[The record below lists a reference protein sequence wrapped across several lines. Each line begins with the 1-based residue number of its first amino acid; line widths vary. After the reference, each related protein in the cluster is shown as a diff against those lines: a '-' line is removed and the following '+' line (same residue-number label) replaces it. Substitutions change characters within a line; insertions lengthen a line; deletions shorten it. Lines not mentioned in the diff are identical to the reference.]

1 MIRPMLEKPSS
12 RVGADEFV
20 LSSPAQVSFLHILEF
35 LKQYAIEESVLSH
48 LMTVIEE
55 QDDIERILTY
65 FERLTSQ
72 PRSERLWFYLSQNLR
87 VIEILTV
94 LFSRSQFLSEILLR
108 NPDLIFRLPSYRRMA
123 RPKSVEQF
131 YSEAF
136 AWLKENKEESLQWM
150 NDLRRYQSAELL
162 RIGICD
168 LLDLY
173 DLPAVTRQLSALADA
188 LIRLSLH
195 LICENLNVPPEAL
208 TVIALGKLGGGE
220 LNYSSDI
227 DLLFLTDSGDLER
240 LQHVGERLIDVLSRV
255 TEEGF
260 LYRVDM
266 RLRPWGR
273 VGPLVST
280 IDGYLSYL
288 KNHARPW
295 EKQALLKA
303 RVISGSP
310 QVKQKFI
317 DGIHQTIFS
326 HGVDEVRA
334 SVFAMKQRTEAVL
347 KQKDQLWGEVKLGE
361 GSVRDVEFT
370 LQFLQLA
377 YGPDEPEILTGNTL
391 EGLVRLAA
399 LALIDPD
406 EYRILSEGY
415 IFLRTVEHY
424 LQMMHYRQTHS
435 LPNHPEALRK
445 LARRL
450 GYDGKNP
457 EQVFLDRYEQHRKAI
472 RAVFLKYVGNGHMS
486 ANSPVNSAQA
496 ENNGEQGEVTQHLN
510 RMTVSYRE
518 TYTEAQIAQHAR
530 LARLLNEKIPC
541 RVEAH
546 PLEGNLWQVTIVALD
561 VPGLFSIITGL
572 LFVHGWNILSGDAF
586 TYEALKNSAVMPSA
600 RDPRRKIVDVFIVQP
615 VDYHKVDSSAWDEFS
630 ADLTTCL
637 IQMRSGERREVMG
650 DLTQRVAK
658 CVRKPESLVQAPPLY
673 PLEIVV
679 DNDSSEHLTLL
690 HIQSQDTVGF
700 LYELTNALA
709 ITGIYIDRVRIETV
723 NQRVRDVL
731 YVTDLN
737 GNKITSEEKLRE
749 LRTATVLIKH
759 FTHLL
764 PFSPN
769 PENALLHFRDFMDQ
783 LLRRPNWT
791 DEVASVERPEVLQAL
806 AQVLGVSDFLWE
818 DFLRIQYTN
827 LFPVVTDVQALGSVK
842 SREKL
847 QEEIGGILD
856 ELHHGAQAPDENA
869 PWIEALNAWRDREM
883 FRIDMRH
890 ILGHTKEFWDFAS
903 ELTDLAEVV
912 TNVTFHLCHEDLRSV
927 YGTPLL
933 DDGRICQMSVLGLG
947 KFGGRELG
955 FASDIELMFV
965 YEGNGQTTG
974 PKVISS
980 AEFYEKLVEYFV
992 KAMRSRREGIFEVDL
1007 RLRPYGKAGNLAVSL
1022 DAFRRY
1028 FSPSGPAWAYERQAL
1043 VKMRPV
1049 AGDERLGETIC
1060 RMRDE
1065 FIYRGEGFDV
1075 TAMRAMRERQ
1085 IRHLVKGGTF
1095 NLKYSQGGL
1104 VDIEYLVQ
1112 GLQMRYGAQYLEVR
1126 QTNTRDAMV
1135 ALRKVGVISEEEYTR
1150 LRKAHTFL
1158 RWCIDSLRM
1167 VRGNARDVTLP
1178 LDGTE
1183 EYEFL
1188 AQRMRYGDDPQKLR
1202 KEVQRYSEDVRELNH
1217 RLLGGTP

>member
-1 MIRPMLEKPSS
+1 MLENAFPLSYLLEEY
-12 RVGADEFV
+12 G
-20 LSSPAQVSFLHILEF
+20 LSSTAQSSFFRIAESLKRFTVDENILPYLLRALGE
-35 LKQYAIEESVLSH
+35 QEDSERVLA
-48 LMTVIEE
+48 
-55 QDDIERILTY
+55 Y
-65 FERLTSQ
+65 FERLVN
-72 PRSERLWFYLSQNLR
+72 ERYPEKVWPYLSRNPR
-87 VIEILTV
+87 IIEILV
-94 LFSRSQFLSEILLR
+94 ILFSRSQFLSEILLR
-108 NPDLIFRLPSYRRMA
+108 NPELIFHMPSYRRMA

-131 YSEAF
+131 YTEALTWIKNDQQDSF
-136 AWLKENKEESLQWM
+136 LWM
-150 NDLRRYQSAELL
+150 NGLRRYQSAELL
-162 RIGICD
+162 RIGLCD

-173 DLPAVTRQLSALADA
+173 DLPAVTRQLSALAEA
-188 LIRLSLH
+188 LIRVSLH
-195 LICENLNVPPEAL
+195 LITQEFDVPSDRLAI
-208 TVIALGKLGGGE
+208 VALGKLGGGE

-227 DLLFLTDSGDLER
+227 DLLFLTDSEDLER
-240 LQHVGERLIDVLSRV
+240 LQRLGERLIDALSRV

-273 VGPLVST
+273 VGPLIST
-280 IDGYLSYL
+280 TEGYLSYL
-288 KNHARPW
+288 KKHARPW

-303 RVISGSP
+303 RVISGNAEIR
-310 QVKQKFI
+310 QKFTE
-317 DGIHQTIFS
+317 GVYQTIFS
-326 HGVDEVRA
+326 NGIEEVRA
-334 SVFAMKQRTEAVL
+334 SVFSMKQRTEAEL

-377 YGPDEPEILTGNTL
+377 YGNTLPEILTGNTL
-391 EGLVRLAA
+391 EGLVRLGASG
-399 LALIDPD
+399 LIDSD
-406 EYRILSEGY
+406 EYRILTEGY

-450 GYDGKNP
+450 GYDGQQP
-457 EQVFLDRYEQHRKAI
+457 EQVFLERYEQHRKAI
-472 RAVFLKYVGNGHMS
+472 RSVFLKYVGNGHMS
-486 ANSPVNSAQA
+486 TNLTTSPVQGD
-496 ENNGEQGEVTQHLN
+496 NNGEKGELSQHLN
-510 RMTVSYRE
+510 RMTISYRE
-518 TYTEAQIAQHAR
+518 TYTEAEITRHAR
-530 LARLLNEKIPC
+530 LARLLSEKIPC

-546 PLEGNLWQVTIVALD
+546 PIEGDLWQVTIVALD
-561 VPGLFSIITGL
+561 APGLFSVITGL

-586 TYEALKNSAVMPSA
+586 TYEALKNSSVSPGTH
-600 RDPRRKIVDVFIVQP
+600 DLRRKIVDVFTVQP
-615 VDYHKVDSSAWDEFS
+615 VEEIRVNPSVWDLFS
-630 ADLTTCL
+630 AELTTYL
-637 IQMRSGERREVMG
+637 IKMRSGERREVMG
-650 DLTQRVAK
+650 ELTRRVANR
-658 CVRKPESLVQAPPLY
+658 VRKPETLVQAPPLY
-673 PLEIVV
+673 PLEIVM
-679 DNDSSEHLTLL
+679 DNESSDHLTVL

-709 ITGIYIDRVRIETV
+709 ITGVYIDRVQIETV
-723 NQRVRDVL
+723 QNRVRDVL
-731 YVTDLN
+731 YVTDMN
-737 GNKITSEEKLRE
+737 GNKITDAEKLRE
-749 LRTATVLIKH
+749 LRAATVLIKH

-769 PENALLHFRDFMDQ
+769 PENALIHFRDFMDQ
-783 LLRRPNWT
+783 LLRRPNWM
-791 DEVASVERPEVLQAL
+791 DEIASVERPEVLQAL
-806 AQVLGVSDFLWE
+806 AHVLGVSDFLWD
-818 DFLRIQYTN
+818 DFLRIQYAN
-827 LFPVVTDVQALGSVK
+827 LFPVVTDVQALSSAK
-842 SREKL
+842 SREML
-847 QEEIGGILD
+847 QKEIGAILD
-856 ELHHGAQAPDENA
+856 TLHHGAQEPNENA

-890 ILGHTKEFWDFAS
+890 ILGHTREFWDFAA

-933 DDGRICQMSVLGLG
+933 DDGRICQMTVLGLG
-947 KFGGRELG
+947 KFGGKELG

-1043 VKMRPV
+1043 VKMRHV
-1049 AGDERLGETIC
+1049 AGDERLGNVVC
-1060 RMRDE
+1060 QMRDE
-1065 FIYRGEGFDV
+1065 FVYHGEGFDV

-1112 GLQMRYGAQYLEVR
+1112 GLQMRYGAQYPEVR
-1126 QTNTRDAMV
+1126 QTNTREAMA
-1135 ALRKVGVISEEEYTR
+1135 ALRKFGVLSEEEYTR

-1188 AQRMRYGDDPQKLR
+1188 AQRMRYGEDPQKLR